1 VLNPVQIG
9 FSFANRAGGRPKGTH
24 TWQFNLAFNMDE
36 DMYAQDS
43 IDLLTRSGIDFALN
57 EKQGIDVLHFGELLM
72 VSGLVLMDNIKWIS
86 FHSG

>member
-1 VLNPVQIG
+1 
-9 FSFANRAGGRPKGTH
+9 
-24 TWQFNLAFNMDE
+24 
-36 DMYAQDS
+36 MYAQDS

-57 EKQGIDVLHFGELLM
+57 ETQGIDVQHFGELLM